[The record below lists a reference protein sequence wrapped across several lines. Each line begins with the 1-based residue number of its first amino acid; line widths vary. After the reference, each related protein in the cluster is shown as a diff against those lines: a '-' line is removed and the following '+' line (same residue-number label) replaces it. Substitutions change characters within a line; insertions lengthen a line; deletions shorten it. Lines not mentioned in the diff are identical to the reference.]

1 MGKCKKRTLNK
12 PVLEKKLSR
21 ESAIEYIVEK
31 VRGNCIDNVS
41 KQYLSLFCITP
52 EELTE
57 AGAAYEE
64 VLVLS
69 RFM

>member
-12 PVLEKKLSR
+12 PVFEKKLSR
-21 ESAIEYIVEK
+21 EDAIRYIVEK
-31 VRGNCIDNVS
+31 VHENGVDSVC

-64 VLVLS
+64 VVVLS
-69 RFM
+69 RLM